1 MPVAA
6 DTKDAEDIVSVSTAG
21 ATLTIS
27 LTTKAKDGDMT
38 DVWVFATDG
47 AGEYARWQVPVSVGV
62 GSSPYVVSAEAPGD
76 MVLREDDLANTDIDF
91 STTFMAGVSPS
102 PNPTGVGGGDPN
114 DNGSLEHK
122 IEISDASAA
131 KVGTAPDV
139 TYIVPTMVATV
150 SGMGTN
156 VNIRPRAA
164 GALTFTVT
172 ATDKGEMCH
181 QGEATTLRETGSCC
195 SSANVYYSGR
205 GGFLLYGNTGQ

>member
-27 LTTKAKDGDMT
+27 LTTKAKGGDMT

-91 STTFMAGVSPS
+91 STTFMPGVSPT
-102 PNPTGVGGGDPN
+102 PNPTGVGGGD
-114 DNGSLEHK
+114 LEHK

-150 SGMGTN
+150 SGMGTKL
-156 VNIRPRAA
+156 NIRPRAP
-164 GALTFTVT
+164 GAITFTVT
-172 ATDKGEMCH
+172 ATDKGRVCRGRH
-181 QGEATTLRETGSCC
+181 QH
-195 SSANVYYSGR
+195 
-205 GGFLLYGNTGQ
+205 